1 MAEFSGRVVNAQYM
15 NAEYSIIKVSYE
27 GDDGQLYVYHLDVD
41 AGHQDYKDL
50 LAEGWDVE
58 KLVDATAESKRTQAA
73 AWNSEVNAAA
83 QVLAREMLGMN
94 VIQQEKE
101 RLLAEVE
108 NKEKQLIDL
117 DKNVK
122 VASKTVDNDLY
133 DYIID
138 NNIDKEQLFKVK
150 LWALELDVVKDSAKD
165 IKSSI
170 RKALRITQIV
180 GIVDSLIK

>member
-1 MAEFSGRVVNAQYM
+1 MADFSGKIVDAQYA
-15 NAEYSIIKVSYE
+15 NPDHSIVKVTYE
-27 GDDGQLYVYHLDVD
+27 QDGALYVYHLDAD
-41 AGHQDYKDL
+41 PSHPEWQEFE
-50 LAEGWDVE
+50 AEGWDHE
-58 KLVDATAESKRTQAA
+58 RLIESTANVKRAQAA
-73 AWNSEVNAAA
+73 AFNTEVNAAA

>member
-1 MAEFSGRVVNAQYM
+1 MADFSGKIVDAQYA
-15 NAEYSIIKVSYE
+15 NPDHSIVKVTYE
-27 GDDGQLYVYHLDVD
+27 QDGALYAYHLDAD
-41 AGHQDYKDL
+41 PSHPEWQEFE
-50 LAEGWDVE
+50 AEGWDHE
-58 KLVDATAESKRTQAA
+58 RLIESTANVKRAQAA
-73 AWNSEVNAAA
+73 AFNTEVNAAA
-83 QVLAREMLGMN
+83 QVLAREMLGMD